1 MAASDILLAAR
12 EGFESVEH
20 VKRYTAMGFGTDQGK
35 LGNINGMAILAQAL
49 GKSIPRLAP
58 PPTGRTTRR
67 SRSAPSPDAS
77 WASSSIRCARP
88 ACTNGTPGAARVFE
102 DVGNW
107 KRPWYYPRR
116 GEDLHAA
123 VRRECLAVRNGVGI
137 LDASTLGKID
147 IQGPD
152 AVALLNWM
160 YTNPWGKLEIGK
172 CRYGLMLDENGM
184 VFDDGVT
191 TRLGEHHFMMTTT
204 TGGAA
209 RVLSW
214 MERWLQTEWPQLKV
228 RLASV
233 TDHWATFAVAGP
245 KSRAVLRKVCGDID
259 FSNEAFP
266 FMSYRDGLAAGV
278 PARVMRISFSGER
291 AYEVNVPANA
301 GRAVWE
307 ALMAAGEEFGIT
319 PYGTETM
326 HVLRAEKGYI
336 IVGQDTDGSV
346 TPQDLGMGGLV
357 AKTGLPGQAL
367 AGALGY
373 GKPGRKQFV
382 GLLTEDAQRVLPK
395 GRRSSSAICA

>member
-1 MAASDILLAAR
+1 M
-12 EGFESVEH
+12 
-20 VKRYTAMGFGTDQGK
+20 
-35 LGNINGMAILAQAL
+35 
-49 GKSIPRLAP
+49 
-58 PPTGRTTRR
+58 
-67 SRSAPSPDAS
+67 
-77 WASSSIRCARP
+77 
-88 ACTNGTPGAARVFE
+88 
-102 DVGNW
+102 GNW
-107 KRPWYYPRR
+107 KRPWYYPLR

-266 FMSYRDGLAAGV
+266 FMSYRDGLAAGIA
-278 PARVMRISFSGER
+278 ARVMRISFSGER

-357 AKTGLPGQAL
+357 AKTRIAWASARWRARTRPSR
-367 AGALGY
+367 GA
-373 GKPGRKQFV
+373 
-382 GLLTEDAQRVLPK
+382 
-395 GRRSSSAICA
+395 SSSWAS